1 MSTYVM
7 SDIHGNYRAYKAMLE
22 KINFNREDMLY
33 ILGDILDRGPNPIR
47 IILDLMERFNVEVI
61 AGNHCVMA
69 CECLAFLTKEITSE
83 SIAEID
89 EEMIQ
94 KLLSWQQNG
103 GISTTDEFHKCSRE
117 MQREIV
123 DFISDFELYD
133 EIEVNGQKFVLVHAG
148 LGNFMPNKELWKYEL
163 NDLIWERPDYE
174 KELEESMKT
183 IEEGDILTGTV
194 ISVDEKEVILDLKY
208 YAEGVIP
215 AENYSREPGFSLKD
229 EVHEGDEVSATVV
242 RKDDGQGNILL
253 SRVEA
258 VDVLAWDK
266 LKELKESGE
275 VLDVV
280 VKGITNAGVIA
291 YVEGV
296 RGFIPASKLAL
307 NYVEDT
313 EEYLNKP
320 IQVQVLDVD
329 KESKKLILSAKEILR
344 AKAEEERKNKVSN
357 LEIGLVTEG
366 TVESLQPYGAFVNL
380 GNGLSGLVHISQI
393 CEKRIKKPSE
403 VLAVGDTVKV
413 KVTAIK
419 DGKLSL
425 SIKEATD
432 MMAKEIE
439 EEVYEVPDAGEQAT
453 TSLGS
458 LFANIKLD

>member
-1 MSTYVM
+1 
-7 SDIHGNYRAYKAMLE
+7 
-22 KINFNREDMLY
+22 
-33 ILGDILDRGPNPIR
+33 
-47 IILDLMERFNVEVI
+47 
-61 AGNHCVMA
+61 MA
-69 CECLAFLTKEITSE
+69 E
-83 SIAEID
+83 S
-89 EEMIQ
+89 M
-94 KLLSWQQNG
+94 
-103 GISTTDEFHKCSRE
+103 R
-117 MQREIV
+117 
-123 DFISDFELYD
+123 
-133 EIEVNGQKFVLVHAG
+133 
-148 LGNFMPNKELWKYEL
+148 
-163 NDLIWERPDYE
+163 DYE

-229 EVHEGDEVSATVV
+229 EVHEGDEVS
-242 RKDDGQGNILL
+242 
-253 SRVEA
+253 
-258 VDVLAWDK
+258 DVLAWDK

-320 IQVQVLDVD
+320 IQVQVIDVD
-329 KESKKLILSAKEILR
+329 KDSKKLILSAKEILR

-413 KVTAIK
+413 KVTVIK